1 MVHPL
6 RVVRC
11 RPRRVS
17 RGRGNPRVQVHVR
30 RSPLED
36 NRSSH
41 PDVAGSPRSSR
52 GLARQVPSNRVL
64 SKVRR
69 RVVVDRHLSRAGD
82 CRRRGK
88 DSRCDP
94 ARARFLSNSVRRRCS
109 PARPPIVHRARPPIA
124 VRRVLRREPITHA
137 GCNPVRRT
145 ARNRRHS
152 GSPRRGQLL
161 RLVRPVV
168 PPRADRRRHLPR
180 VDPVAEPAV
189 VAGSGAFRGA

>member
-41 PDVAGSPRSSR
+41 PDVAGSPRSCR
-52 GLARQVPSNRVL
+52 GLARPVPSNRVL

-94 ARARFLSNSVRRRCS
+94 ARARFLSSSVRRRCS
-109 PARPPIVHRARPPIA
+109 PVRPQIV
-124 VRRVLRREPITHA
+124 RREPIPHA
-137 GCNPVRRT
+137 GCSPVRRT

-152 GSPRRGQLL
+152 GSPRRGQLP

-189 VAGSGAFRGA
+189 VAGSGESRGA